1 MNHVWEN
8 MMHVLGK
15 CAILALMLF
24 SSVTIQADVVFST
37 QGIVP
42 PDSFRNAGQNLKSTS
57 SYGIMFT
64 TNGGNGWTVN
74 EFTFKTTNG
83 SNSSGPLSVK
93 VFSSNPSTFGAQTPV
108 GSFVVDS
115 FTLGSTVTASLG
127 ANAFNLNSNT
137 NYYALFGT
145 TTGDFDLAKPSTTSI
160 SRNTFLLSDSPS
172 SSSFTNGTGWTS
184 EAANLNYP
192 AFSFQGV
199 AAVPEP
205 PGWMMALA
213 ASAFGALCFGAFK
226 WRAGRVK
233 PLEA

>member
-1 MNHVWEN
+1 MNS
-8 MMHVLGK
+8 LSK
-15 CAILALMLF
+15 LFILASLLF
-24 SSVTIQADVVFST
+24 SFGTIHADVVFST
-37 QGIVP
+37 QGTVP
-42 PDSFRNAGQNLKSTS
+42 VDSFKNTGKNINSSS
-57 SYGIMFT
+57 SYGVMFT

-93 VFSSNPSTFGAQTPV
+93 VFASNPSTSASQTPV
-108 GSFVVDS
+108 GSFLVDS
-115 FTLGSTVTASLG
+115 FSLGSTVTASLG
-127 ANAFNLNSNT
+127 ANAFDLNANT

-145 TTGDFDLAKPSTTSI
+145 TTGDFDLAKPSTTSG

>member
-1 MNHVWEN
+1 MY
-8 MMHVLGK
+8 
-15 CAILALMLF
+15 ILRQCLTISLMLF
-24 SSVTIQADVVFST
+24 SSMTIQADVVFST
-37 QGIVP
+37 QGTVP
-42 PDSFRNAGQNLKSTS
+42 VDSFKSSGKNINTNS

-74 EFTFKTTNG
+74 EFTFKTTSG

-93 VFSSNPSTFGAQTPV
+93 VFSSNPSTSAAQTPV
-108 GSFVVDS
+108 GSFLVDS

-127 ANAFNLNSNT
+127 ANAFDLNANT
-137 NYYALFGT
+137 SYYALFGT
-145 TTGDFDLAKPSTTSI
+145 TTGDFDLAKPSSTSI
-160 SRNTFLLSDSPS
+160 SRNTFLLSDSPNS
-172 SSSFTNGTGWTS
+172 TSFTNGTGWTS

-205 PGWMMALA
+205 PSWMMALA
-213 ASAFGALCFGAFK
+213 ASAFGAFCFGAFK
-226 WRAGRVK
+226 WRAARTK